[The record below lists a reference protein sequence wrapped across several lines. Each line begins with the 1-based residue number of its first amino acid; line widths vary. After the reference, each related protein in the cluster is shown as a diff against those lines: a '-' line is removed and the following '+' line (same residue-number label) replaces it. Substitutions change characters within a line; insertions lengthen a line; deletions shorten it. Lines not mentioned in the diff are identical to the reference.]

1 MSGSPVRRAV
11 VLLSGGLD
19 SATTLALAI
28 EQGFESYA
36 LTVRYGQRHAVE
48 VDRATVQARA
58 LGAREHR
65 VVDLDLGF
73 VGGSALTDSGIAVP
87 KGRTDEQVETGIP
100 STYVP
105 ARNTVFLSLALA
117 WAEGLGACDLFLG
130 VNAVDYSGYPD
141 CRPEFIEA
149 FEVVANRATKLGVEA
164 GPFRVHAP
172 LLRWSKARIVQEAD
186 RLGVDVGQ
194 TVSCYDPGSGGEPCG
209 RCDSCVL
216 RARGFREAGLIDP
229 AADGD

>member
-1 MSGSPVRRAV
+1 V

-28 EQGFESYA
+28 EKGFESYA

-48 VDRATVQARA
+48 VERAVAMA
-58 LGAREHR
+58 KGLGASEHR

-73 VGGSALTDSGIAVP
+73 VGGSALTDPEIEVP
-87 KGRTDEQVETGIP
+87 KGRTDEQLETGIP
-100 STYVP
+100 QTYVP
-105 ARNTVFLSLALA
+105 ARNTIFLALALA

-149 FEVVANRATKLGVEA
+149 FGTLANRATRFGAEA
-164 GPFRVHAP
+164 GTFRVHAP
-172 LLRWSKARIVQEAD
+172 LLRWTKARIVQEAN
-186 RLGVDVGQ
+186 RLGVDVGR
-194 TVSCYDPGSGGEPCG
+194 TVSCYDPGPGGEPCG
-209 RCDSCVL
+209 RCDSCAL
-216 RARGFREAGLIDP
+216 RARGFREAGLVDP
-229 AADGD
+229 AVRRFRSDP